1 MTGKSTNLSRDIRL
15 EVILKEYSNLAQGAG
30 SKVEK
35 LTNAFI
41 KSIEAGYWRPGDRI
55 PTEVSLTEAL
65 PLSLGTV
72 QTVLRRLTD
81 EGIIERQR
89 GTGSRIADLSD
100 RGRDVWFLRFLNQDT
115 GQRVGV
121 KVVSFDIAETDEQGP
136 WSLFLAQ
143 GSGCIRIDRTFLVAG
158 KLRVIGRLYLA
169 AGRFRPL
176 LDYDPTTF
184 GKLHVR
190 HVLQHR
196 FNAPTLSVTQN
207 IRVTH
212 LDDDI
217 ATGLGLNHG
226 TVGLEME
233 VFCRTF
239 RDEPLFYQKF
249 SIPPSR
255 RWIHIRTP
263 ES

>member
-1 MTGKSTNLSRDIRL
+1 MTGKSTNFSRDIRL
-15 EVILKEYSNLAQGAG
+15 DVILKEYLNLAQGAG

-65 PLSLGTV
+65 PLSLGTI
-72 QTVLRRLTD
+72 QTVLRHLTD
-81 EGIIERQR
+81 EGIIERRR
-89 GTGSRIADLSD
+89 GYGSRIADLSD
-100 RGRDVWFLRFLNQDT
+100 KSRDVWFLRFLDRNT
-115 GQRVGV
+115 GQKVGV
-121 KVVSFDIAETDEQGP
+121 DVVSFDITETDEQGP
-136 WSLFLAQ
+136 WSLVLGP
-143 GSGCIRIDRTFLVAG
+143 GSGYIRIDRAFSVANE
-158 KLRVIGRLYLA
+158 LRVLGRLYLA
-169 AGRFRPL
+169 ARRFRPL

-184 GKLHVR
+184 GKVHVR

-196 FNAPTLSVTQN
+196 FNAPTLGVTHN
-207 IRVTH
+207 IRVTQ

-217 ATGLGLNHG
+217 ASGLDLDHG
-226 TVGLEME
+226 TIGLEME
-233 VFCRTF
+233 VYCRTF

-255 RWIHIRTP
+255 RWINIRTP

>member
-1 MTGKSTNLSRDIRL
+1 MTGKPANLSRDIRL
-15 EVILKEYSNLAQGAG
+15 EVILKEYLNLAQGAG

-55 PTEVSLTEAL
+55 PTEVLLTEAL
-65 PLSLGTV
+65 PLSLGTI

-81 EGIIERQR
+81 EGIIERRR

-100 RGRDVWFLRFLNQDT
+100 RGRDVWFLRFLNKDT

-158 KLRVIGRLYLA
+158 RLRVIGRLY
-169 AGRFRPL
+169 
-176 LDYDPTTF
+176 
-184 GKLHVR
+184 
-190 HVLQHR
+190 
-196 FNAPTLSVTQN
+196 
-207 IRVTH
+207 
-212 LDDDI
+212 
-217 ATGLGLNHG
+217 
-226 TVGLEME
+226 LEME

-255 RWIHIRTP
+255 RWINIRTP

>member
-1 MTGKSTNLSRDIRL
+1 MTAKSTSIAKDIRL
-15 EVILKEYSNLAQGAG
+15 EVILKEYLTLAQGAG
-30 SKVEK
+30 SKVDK

-55 PTEVSLTEAL
+55 PTEISLTEAL

-81 EGIIERQR
+81 EGIIERRR
-89 GTGSRIADLSD
+89 GRGSRIADLSD
-100 RGRDVWFLRFLNQDT
+100 KGRDVWFLRFLDQNT
-115 GQRVGV
+115 GQRAEVGV
-121 KVVSFDIAETDEQGP
+121 ASFEIGETDEQGP
-136 WSLFLAQ
+136 WSRFLEQ
-143 GSGCIRIDRTFLVAG
+143 GSGYIRIDRSFLVAG

-196 FNAPTLSVTQN
+196 FNAPTLGVTHN
-207 IRVTH
+207 IRVVR
-212 LDDDI
+212 LEDDI
-217 ATGLGLNHG
+217 ASGLGLDHNS
-226 TVGLEME
+226 VGLEME

-249 SIPPSR
+249 VIPPGP
-255 RWIHIRTP
+255 RWINIRSP

>member
-1 MTGKSTNLSRDIRL
+1 MGSTNQSRDIRL
-15 EVILKEYSNLAQGAG
+15 EVIVKEYMALAQGAG

-81 EGIIERQR
+81 EGIIERRR

-100 RGRDVWFLRFLNQDT
+100 KGRDVWFLRFLDRDT
-115 GQRVGV
+115 GRQAAVEV
-121 KVVSFDIAETDEQGP
+121 ISFDIAETEKQGD
-136 WSLFLAQ
+136 WSQFLGQ
-143 GSGCIRIDRTFLVAG
+143 GSGYIRIDRSFLVAET
-158 KLRVIGRLYLA
+158 LQVIGRLYLA
-169 AGRFRPL
+169 ARRFRPL

-196 FNAPTLSVTQN
+196 FNAPTLGVTHN
-207 IRVTH
+207 IRVAQ

-217 ATGLGLNHG
+217 AAGLGVVPG

-239 RDEPLFYQKF
+239 RNEPLFYQKF
-249 SIPPSR
+249 AIPPSR
-255 RWIHIRTP
+255 KWINIRTP
-263 ES
+263 EF

>member
-1 MTGKSTNLSRDIRL
+1 MESTNRSKDIRL
-15 EVILKEYSNLAQGAG
+15 EVILKEYLKLAQGAG

-41 KSIEAGYWRPGDRI
+41 QSIEAGYWRPGDRI
-55 PTEVSLTEAL
+55 PTEISLTEAL

-81 EGIIERQR
+81 EGIIQR
-89 GTGSRIADLSD
+89 HRGRGSRIADLSD
-100 RGRDVWFLRFLNQDT
+100 KGRDVWFLRFLDQDT
-115 GQRVGV
+115 GQRAEV
-121 KVVSFDIAETDEQGP
+121 KVASFEIGETDEQGP
-136 WSLFLAQ
+136 WSRFLER
-143 GSGCIRIDRTFLVAG
+143 GSGYIRIDRSFLVAG

-196 FNAPTLSVTQN
+196 FNAPTLGVTHN
-207 IRVTH
+207 IRVVRFE
-212 LDDDI
+212 DDI
-217 ATGLGLNHG
+217 ASGLGLDRNS
-226 TVGLEME
+226 VGLEME

-249 SIPPSR
+249 AVPPGS
-255 RWIHIRTP
+255 RWINIRSP

>member
-1 MTGKSTNLSRDIRL
+1 MTKESASLSRDIRL
-15 EVILKEYSNLAQGAG
+15 EVILKEYLNLAQGNG

-41 KSIEAGYWRPGDRI
+41 RSIEAGYWRPGDRI
-55 PTEVSLTEAL
+55 PTEISLTEAL

-81 EGIIERQR
+81 EGIIERRR
-89 GTGSRIADLSD
+89 GTGSRIADLSHK
-100 RGRDVWFLRFLNQDT
+100 GRDVWFLRFLDPNTD
-115 GQRVGV
+115 QRMGID
-121 KVVSFDIAETDEQGP
+121 VVSFNIAETDQEGP
-136 WSLFLAQ
+136 WSLFLKK
-143 GSGCIRIDRTFLVAG
+143 GSGFIRIDRSFLVA
-158 KLRVIGRLYLA
+158 KELRVLGRLYLA

-207 IRVTH
+207 IRVTP

-217 ATGLGLNHG
+217 ASGLGLDHG
-226 TVGLEME
+226 TVGLEMD

-255 RWIHIRTP
+255 RWINIRSP

>member
-1 MTGKSTNLSRDIRL
+1 MVSTSLSKDIRL
-15 EVILKEYSNLAQGAG
+15 EVILKEYLNLAQTTG
-30 SKVEK
+30 SKAEK

-55 PTEVSLTEAL
+55 PTEISLTEAL

-72 QTVLRRLTD
+72 QSVLRRLTD

-89 GTGSRIADLSD
+89 GRGSRIADLSD
-100 RGRDVWFLRFLNQDT
+100 RGRSVWFLRFLDQNT
-115 GQRVGV
+115 GKQAGV
-121 KVVSFDIAETDEQGP
+121 EVDSFEIAETDEPGP
-136 WSLFLAQ
+136 WSLFLKQ
-143 GSGCIRIDRTFLVAG
+143 GSGYIRIDRLFRVAG
-158 KLRVIGRLYLA
+158 QLRVIGRLYLA

-184 GKLHVR
+184 GNLHVR

-196 FNAPTLSVTQN
+196 FNAPTLAVTHN
-207 IRVTH
+207 IRVAR

-217 ATGLGLNHG
+217 ATGLGVDHG

-233 VFCRTF
+233 IFGRTF
-239 RDEPLFYQKF
+239 RDESLFYQKF
-249 SIPPSR
+249 AIPPSR
-255 RWIHIRTP
+255 RWINIRTP

>member
-1 MTGKSTNLSRDIRL
+1 MTGKPTNLSRDIRL
-15 EVILKEYSNLAQGAG
+15 EVILKEYLNLAQGSG

-55 PTEVSLTEAL
+55 PTEVLF
-65 PLSLGTV
+65 
-72 QTVLRRLTD
+72 RLTD
-81 EGIIERQR
+81 EGIIERRR

-100 RGRDVWFLRFLNQDT
+100 RGRDVWFLRFLNKDT

-158 KLRVIGRLYLA
+158 RLRVIGRLYLA

-217 ATGLGLNHG
+217 ASGLGLNHG

>member
-1 MTGKSTNLSRDIRL
+1 MKR
-15 EVILKEYSNLAQGAG
+15 VNLAQGAG

-35 LTNAFI
+35 LIDAFI
-41 KSIEAGYWRPGDRI
+41 KNIEAGYWRPGDRI

-81 EGIIERQR
+81 EGIIERRR
-89 GTGSRIADLSD
+89 GTGSRIADLSHK
-100 RGRDVWFLRFLNQDT
+100 GRDVWFLRFLDPNT
-115 GQRVGV
+115 GQKMRID
-121 KVVSFDIAETDEQGP
+121 VVSFQIAETSEEGP
-136 WSLFLAQ
+136 WSLFLNR
-143 GSGCIRIDRTFLVAG
+143 GSGFLRIDRSFLVAG
-158 KLRVIGRLYLA
+158 DFRVTGRLYLA

-176 LDYDPTTF
+176 LDYNLTTF

-196 FNAPTLSVTQN
+196 FNAPTLGVNQN
-207 IRVTH
+207 IRVAQ
-212 LDDDI
+212 LDDEI
-217 ATGLGLNHG
+217 ASGLGVKHG

-233 VFCRTF
+233 VFCHTF
-239 RDEPLFYQKF
+239 RDEPLFYQIF
-249 SIPPSR
+249 SIPPSH
-255 RWIHIRTP
+255 RWVNIRTP

>member
-1 MTGKSTNLSRDIRL
+1 MESTNRSKDIRL
-15 EVILKEYSNLAQGAG
+15 EVILKEYLNLVPGTG

-65 PLSLGTV
+65 PLSLGTI

-81 EGIIERQR
+81 EGIIERRR

-100 RGRDVWFLRFLNQDT
+100 KGRDVWFLRFLDKDT
-115 GQRVGV
+115 GQRVRV
-121 KVVSFDIAETDEQGP
+121 EVISFDIAETDEQGP
-136 WSLFLAQ
+136 WSLFLEQ
-143 GSGCIRIDRTFLVAG
+143 GSGYIRLDRSFLVAA
-158 KLRVIGRLYLA
+158 KLKVIGRLYLA

-196 FNAPTLSVTQN
+196 FNAPTLAVTHN
-207 IRVTH
+207 IRVAQ

-217 ATGLGLNHG
+217 ASELGVDHG

-249 SIPPSR
+249 SIPPSP
-255 RWIHIRTP
+255 RWINIRTP

>member
-1 MTGKSTNLSRDIRL
+1 MNGKFSNRSRDIRL
-15 EVILKEYSNLAQGAG
+15 EVILKEYLKLAPGAG

-41 KSIEAGYWRPGDRI
+41 ESIEAGYWRPGDRI
-55 PTEVSLTEAL
+55 PTEISLTEAL

-81 EGIIERQR
+81 EGIIERRR

-100 RGRDVWFLRFLNQDT
+100 KGRDVWFLRFLDKDT
-115 GQRVGV
+115 GRNAPVEV
-121 KVVSFDIAETDEQGP
+121 LSFDIAETDDRGP
-136 WSLFLAQ
+136 WSLFIEQ
-143 GSGCIRIDRTFLVAG
+143 GSGYIRIDRSFLVAG
-158 KLRVIGRLYLA
+158 NLKVIGRLYLA

-184 GKLHVR
+184 GRLHVR

-196 FNAPTLSVTQN
+196 FNAPTLGVTHN
-207 IRVTH
+207 IRVTQ
-212 LDDDI
+212 LDNGV
-217 ATGLGLNHG
+217 ASELGVDRG

-249 SIPPSR
+249 TIPPSR
-255 RWIHIRTP
+255 RWINIRTP
-263 ES
+263 ET

>member
-1 MTGKSTNLSRDIRL
+1 MALKFNSLNRDIRL
-15 EVILKEYSNLAQGAG
+15 EVILKEYLNLAQGAG

-41 KSIEAGYWRPGDRI
+41 QSIEAGYWRPGDRI
-55 PTEVSLTEAL
+55 PPEVSLTEAL

-81 EGIIERQR
+81 EGIIERRR
-89 GTGSRIADLSD
+89 GRGSRIADLSD
-100 RGRDVWFLRFLNQDT
+100 KGRDVWFLRFLDQDT
-115 GQRVGV
+115 GQRAEVE
-121 KVVSFDIAETDEQGP
+121 VVSFEIAETDDQGP
-136 WSLFLAQ
+136 WSRFLER
-143 GSGCIRIDRTFLVAG
+143 GSGYISINRTFLVAG

-196 FNAPTLSVTQN
+196 FNAPTLGVTHN
-207 IRVTH
+207 IRVAR
-212 LDDDI
+212 LDDNI
-217 ATGLGLNHG
+217 ASELGVKSD

-239 RDEPLFYQKF
+239 REEPLFYQKF
-249 SIPPSR
+249 AIPPGP
-255 RWIHIRTP
+255 RWINIRTP

>member
-1 MTGKSTNLSRDIRL
+1 MSAESTNQSRDIRL
-15 EVILKEYSNLAQGAG
+15 EVIVQEYLALAKGAG
-30 SKVEK
+30 SKAEK

-55 PTEVSLTEAL
+55 PTEVSLAEAL

-81 EGIIERQR
+81 EGIIERRR

-100 RGRDVWFLRFLNQDT
+100 KGRDVWFLRFLDRDT
-115 GQRVGV
+115 GQQAAVEV
-121 KVVSFDIAETDEQGP
+121 ISFDIAETEEQGA
-136 WSLFLAQ
+136 WSRFLGQ
-143 GSGCIRIDRTFLVAG
+143 GSGYIRLDRSFLVAG
-158 KLRVIGRLYLA
+158 KLGVIGRLYLA
-169 AGRFRPL
+169 ARRFRPL

-196 FNAPTLSVTQN
+196 FNAPTLGVTHN
-207 IRVTH
+207 IRVAQ
-212 LDDDI
+212 LDEDI
-217 ATGLGLNHG
+217 AAGLGLDAG
-226 TVGLEME
+226 TFGLEME

-249 SIPPSR
+249 AIPPSR
-255 RWIHIRTP
+255 RWINIRTP

>member
-1 MTGKSTNLSRDIRL
+1 MTGESTNLSRDIRL
-15 EVILKEYSNLAQGAG
+15 EVIVKEYLNLAQGAG

-81 EGIIERQR
+81 EGIIERRR
-89 GTGSRIADLSD
+89 GTGSRIADVSHK
-100 RGRDVWFLRFLNQDT
+100 GRDVWFLRFLDPNTDQK
-115 GQRVGV
+115 VGID
-121 KVVSFDIAETDEQGP
+121 VVSFKIAETSEEGP
-136 WSLFLAQ
+136 WSLFLNK
-143 GSGCIRIDRTFLVAG
+143 GSGFIRMDRSFLVAG
-158 KLRVIGRLYLA
+158 DLRVIGRLYLA

-176 LDYDPTTF
+176 LDYNPTTF

-196 FNAPTLSVTQN
+196 FNAPTLGVTQN
-207 IRVTH
+207 IRVAQ
-212 LDDDI
+212 LDEEI
-217 ATGLGLNHG
+217 ASGLGLENG

-239 RDEPLFYQKF
+239 RDEPLFYQIF
-249 SIPPSR
+249 SIPPSD
-255 RWIHIRTP
+255 RWINIRTP